1 MPYDPAKKLP
11 RNADGE
17 TPLLKFTAVVAA
29 AFSLALLG
37 EASAQSRAAQ
47 SGMVE
52 WMLPAVAPSKPQN
65 DAEKSRG
72 MTSGRDLPPLEV
84 LQPTLDPALPDYQPH
99 RDRSLRGHFK
109 AGASDVLPGLAKAW
123 VAAFRAYYPNVRID
137 VDPPY
142 AGSLGAKELVK
153 GKLDFVF
160 VSRELKPDDITDFHA
175 AFGYDPLSV
184 PVSGGSYR
192 HYGFLDAVAFIVNR
206 ENPIEQLGFDQLDA
220 LFSTTRWRGGAAVK
234 TWGDLGLT
242 GEWADKPIH
251 LYGVKP
257 WNGFE
262 EFIRQRVLSTNGH
275 RGEWREDIAFSPTV
289 FPLAAEVAKDKYGIA
304 YDGIAYLDAPVKV
317 LALGASTAGPFV
329 VPSYE
334 NVATAA
340 YPLSRLIYF
349 NVNRAPGKPL
359 DPAVDEFLRFVLSRQ
374 GQAIVQKQNLFVPL
388 RAMQVRSS
396 LALLSR

>member
-1 MPYDPAKKLP
+1 
-11 RNADGE
+11 
-17 TPLLKFTAVVAA
+17 LLKFTAVVAV
-29 AFSLALLG
+29 ALSCVTLC
-37 EASAQSRAAQ
+37 EASAQTHDPRP
-47 SGMVE
+47 GMVE
-52 WMLPAVAPSKPQN
+52 WMLPAAAPAKPQN
-65 DAEKSRG
+65 DAEKTRG
-72 MTSGRDLPPLEV
+72 MTAGRDLPPLEV
-84 LQPTLDPALPDYQPH
+84 LEPTLDSGLPDYQPH
-99 RDRSLRGHFK
+99 RDRTLRGHFK
-109 AGASDVLPGLAKAW
+109 AAASDVLPALAKSW
-123 VAAFRAYYPNVRID
+123 VAAFETYYPGVRID

-160 VSRELKPDDITDFHA
+160 VSRELKPDDIIDFHS

-206 ENPIEQLGFDQLDA
+206 ENPIERLGFDQLDA
-220 LFSTTRWRGGAAVK
+220 LFSTTRWRGGATVK

-242 GEWADKPIH
+242 GDWANKPVH

-275 RGEWREDIAFSPTV
+275 RGEWREDINFSPTV
-289 FPLAAEVAKDKYGIA
+289 FALAGNVANDKYGIA
-304 YDGIAYLDAPVKV
+304 YDGLAYLDAPVKV
-317 LALGASTAGPFV
+317 LALGATAAGPFV
-329 VPSYE
+329 PPAYE

-349 NVNRAPGKPL
+349 NVNKTPGKPF
-359 DPAVDEFLRFVLSRQ
+359 DPAVAEFLRFILSRQ

-388 RAMQVRSS
+388 RASQVQSS